1 MCSRIASVPGG
12 SERFPAGARHG
23 ASSSAHTPSPSKI
36 NLRFMVE
43 RGAPAGLRSPVYEC
57 KPFPHTAAKQI
68 PYLVIPD
75 SVRRRNGVRYPL
87 SSCPFFYF
95 RFSFLFPAA
104 SRRRIPT
111 HLLFSLRM
119 SISPPS
125 PQLVQSQPSLE
136 RGLGLKEA
144 VALNMIEI
152 VGIGPFVVSSLV
164 IKAMGGPQ
172 ALIAWLAGALLATLD
187 GFVWSELGAAMPKAG
202 GTYVFLRE
210 AYGPG
215 RWGRLM
221 SFLFV
226 WQTFVQA
233 PLSVASASIG
243 FARYAG
249 YLHPLTLWQAK
260 AISGGLVIFLVILLY
275 RKITTIGKISVL
287 LWVGV
292 VGTMLWLIWGG
303 IRHFDPKLAFDF
315 PPGAFHL
322 SSIWFAGLGAA
333 MINTVYSYWGYYNIC
348 HLGGEIRNPEKN
360 IPRGIFLSI
369 LGITVLY
376 LAMQTSLLGVVP
388 WREAQNTPFIAS
400 LFVER
405 LYGTGAAHFVT
416 WMVLWIAMASV
427 FSLLLGYSRVP
438 YSAALDGNFFPVFAK
453 VHPTKHFPH
462 VSLLILGALAFLFS
476 IILKLE
482 TAIAGILAM
491 RLIVQ
496 FIGQAVG
503 VMLLRRR
510 LGSEKLPFKMWLYP
524 VPAVLTMFG
533 WAWLFWQTGPARK
546 WGLLEIAL
554 GATAFLIRARE
565 MRQWPFAPANE
576 EVSAN

>member
-1 MCSRIASVPGG
+1 M
-12 SERFPAGARHG
+12 SEPQKR
-23 ASSSAHTPSPSKI
+23 HTPNFSPTGPI
-36 NLRFMVE
+36 
-43 RGAPAGLRSPVYEC
+43 
-57 KPFPHTAAKQI
+57 Q
-68 PYLVIPD
+68 
-75 SVRRRNGVRYPL
+75 
-87 SSCPFFYF
+87 
-95 RFSFLFPAA
+95 
-104 SRRRIPT
+104 
-111 HLLFSLRM
+111 
-119 SISPPS
+119 
-125 PQLVQSQPSLE
+125 LE

-215 RWGRLM
+215 RWGRMM

-249 YLHPLTLWQAK
+249 YLHPLNLWQSK
-260 AISGGLVIFLVILLY
+260 CISGGLVILLVVLLY
-275 RKITTIGKISVL
+275 RRIQTIGKISVL
-287 LWVGV
+287 LWIGV
-292 VGTMLWLIWGG
+292 VGTMLWLIYGG
-303 IRHFDPKLAFDF
+303 VRHFDPKLAFDF

-322 SSIWFAGLGAA
+322 SSLWFAGLGAA
-333 MINTVYSYWGYYNIC
+333 MVNTIYSYWGYYNIC
-348 HLGGEIRNPEKN
+348 HLGGEIRDPEKN

-369 LGITVLY
+369 LGITILY

-388 WREAQNTPFIAS
+388 WREAQHSPFIAS
-400 LFVER
+400 LFVEK
-405 LYGTGAAHFVT
+405 LYGVGAAHFVT
-416 WMVLWIAMASV
+416 WMVLWIALASI

-438 YSAALDGNFFPVFAK
+438 YSAALDGNFFPFFAK
-453 VHPTKHFPH
+453 LHPTKHFPH
-462 VSLLILGALAFLFS
+462 VSLLVLGALAFTFS
-476 IILKLE
+476 IVLKLE

-503 VMLLRRR
+503 VMLLRKRWGAER
-510 LGSEKLPFKMWLYP
+510 LPFKMWLYP
-524 VPAVLTMFG
+524 LPAVLTMMG

-546 WGLLEIAL
+546 YGLMEIAL
-554 GATAFLIRARE
+554 GVTAYMVWARVKNF
-565 MRQWPFAPANE
+565 WPFDAPGNPKPDVGS
-576 EVSAN
+576 EVSGIVEEDA

>member
-1 MCSRIASVPGG
+1 MATQQNTQRPG
-12 SERFPAGARHG
+12 
-23 ASSSAHTPSPSKI
+23 
-36 NLRFMVE
+36 
-43 RGAPAGLRSPVYEC
+43 
-57 KPFPHTAAKQI
+57 
-68 PYLVIPD
+68 
-75 SVRRRNGVRYPL
+75 
-87 SSCPFFYF
+87 
-95 RFSFLFPAA
+95 
-104 SRRRIPT
+104 
-111 HLLFSLRM
+111 
-119 SISPPS
+119 
-125 PQLVQSQPSLE
+125 LE
-136 RGLGLKEA
+136 RALGLKEA

-172 ALIAWLAGALLATLD
+172 ALIAWLAGAVLASLD
-187 GFVWSELGAAMPKAG
+187 AFVWSELGAAMPQAG

-249 YLHPLTLWQAK
+249 YLHPLTKWQGK
-260 AISGGLVIFLVILLY
+260 AISGGLVILLVMLLY
-275 RKITTIGKISVL
+275 RRIATIGKISVL

-303 IRHFDPKLAFDF
+303 MRHFDAKLAFDF

-322 SSIWFAGLGAA
+322 SWVWFAGLGSA
-333 MINTVYSYWGYYNIC
+333 MVNTVYSYWGYYNIC
-348 HLGGEIRNPEKN
+348 HLGGEIRDPERN
-360 IPRGIFLSI
+360 IPRGIFLSV
-369 LGITVLY
+369 LGIAVLY
-376 LAMQTSLLGVVP
+376 LALQTSILGVVP
-388 WREAQNTPFIAS
+388 WREAQDSKFLAS

-405 LYGTGAAHFVT
+405 LYGHGAAQFAT
-416 WMVLWIAMASV
+416 CMVLWIALASV
-427 FSLLLGYSRVP
+427 FSVLLGYSRVP

-462 VSLLILGALAFLFS
+462 VSLLTLGGLAF
-476 IILKLE
+476 ILSVKLDLE
-482 TAIAGILAM
+482 TTIAGIIAV

-510 LGSEKLPFKMWLYP
+510 WGTERLPFKMWLYP
-524 VPAVLTMFG
+524 LPAVLTMIG
-533 WAWLFWQTGPARK
+533 WAWLFWQTGPLRK

-554 GATAFLIRARE
+554 GVLAFLIWTQQ
-565 MRQWPFAPANE
+565 MRQWPFEKNSDQASVA
-576 EVSAN
+576 SGQ

>member
-1 MCSRIASVPGG
+1 MVFSQLMSVPPT
-12 SERFPAGARHG
+12 RA
-23 ASSSAHTPSPSKI
+23 PSP
-36 NLRFMVE
+36 
-43 RGAPAGLRSPVYEC
+43 A
-57 KPFPHTAAKQI
+57 
-68 PYLVIPD
+68 
-75 SVRRRNGVRYPL
+75 
-87 SSCPFFYF
+87 
-95 RFSFLFPAA
+95 
-104 SRRRIPT
+104 
-111 HLLFSLRM
+111 
-119 SISPPS
+119 SPP
-125 PQLVQSQPSLE
+125 QLE

-226 WQTFVQA
+226 WQVFVAA

-249 YLHPLTLWQAK
+249 YLYPLTKWEAK
-260 AISGGLVIFLVILLY
+260 AISGGLVILLVILLY
-275 RKITTIGKISVL
+275 RRIQTIGKISVL

-292 VGTMLWLIWGG
+292 VGTMVWLIYGG

-322 SSIWFAGLGAA
+322 SSLWFAGLGAA
-333 MINTVYSYWGYYNIC
+333 MVNTIYSYWGYYNIC
-348 HLGGEIRNPEKN
+348 HLGGEIRDPQKN

-388 WREAQNTPFIAS
+388 WRQAQNSPFIAS
-400 LFVER
+400 LFVEK
-405 LYGTGAAHFVT
+405 LYGVGAAHFVT
-416 WMVLWIAMASV
+416 WMVLWIALASI

-453 VHPTKHFPH
+453 LHPTKHFPH
-462 VSLLILGALAFLFS
+462 ISLLALGALAFTFS
-476 IILKLE
+476 LVLKLE
-482 TAIAGILAM
+482 TAITGILAM

-503 VMLLRRR
+503 VMLLRKRWDSGR
-510 LGSEKLPFKMWLYP
+510 LPFKMWLYP
-524 VPAVLTMFG
+524 LPAVLTMMG

-546 WGLLEIAL
+546 YGLMEIGL
-554 GATAFLIRARE
+554 GVMAYLVWARVKNF
-565 MRQWPFAPANE
+565 WPFESPGSEQAVPSDAE
-576 EVSAN
+576 TLS